1 MDEAIMGALYL
12 GVDVGTSSVKLTCID
27 ESGKVVATAS
37 EAYECSEPHPGWRE
51 IEPGIWWD
59 AVCSACA
66 LLGEKVDLSLI
77 KGVGAT
83 GQMHATVLVDA
94 AGVPTCPAIM
104 WNDQRTIDT
113 VFDEK
118 QWALAVG
125 FPQVAS
131 FLSTG
136 VPAMN
141 LAWMAKN
148 NPAALSKSE
157 VFLSVSDWI
166 ALKFGGHPGMDYCGA
181 STTGLFDN
189 KKQTWIDEV
198 CEHFGVPESL
208 LPAVEP
214 SDKVIGVVS
223 ERASAE
229 TGIPADASIVRGT
242 GDNPA
247 AAICTGCL
255 LEGIPTI
262 SLGTSGVL
270 MYSAEGVELPDVG
283 KPVLFKWG
291 NTLKTQVQLSIRSCG
306 GAKEW
311 WYGQILDSDS
321 YDLED
326 KAVEDPFYE
335 MRDLMFYPHLS
346 GEKVLHGCPSVRGAF
361 LGLDL
366 DTTRSELERALMEGT
381 AYALRELKESV
392 NHSQEWFGIRL
403 VGGGAKNDF
412 WAQTLSN
419 VLGIDLVRMESSGAG
434 QGAALLAL
442 SASCGQDLADIAAG
456 VCKRLDSVEKNDKV
470 HEIYN
475 VRFDRYMRIFKALE
489 NIYELKSA

>member
-1 MDEAIMGALYL
+1 MDEVKIGALYL
-12 GVDVGTSSVKLTCID
+12 GVDIGTSSVKLTCID

-51 IEPGIWWD
+51 IDPETWWD

-66 LLGEKVDLSLI
+66 LLREKVDLSLI
-77 KGVGAT
+77 GGVGST
-83 GQMHATVLVDA
+83 GQMHTTVLVDA
-94 AGVPTCPAIM
+94 DGAPTCPAIM
-104 WNDQRTIDT
+104 WNDQRTIDV

-118 QWALAVG
+118 QWALAAG
-125 FPQVAS
+125 FPRVAS

-136 VPAMN
+136 VPAIN
-141 LAWMAKN
+141 LAWVVKN
-148 NPAALSKSE
+148 NPAALSRSE

-166 ALKFGGHPGMDYCGA
+166 ALKFGGHAGMDYCGA

-189 KKQTWIDEV
+189 ERQTWISEV

-208 LPAVEP
+208 LPVVES
-214 SDKVIGVVS
+214 SDKVIGAVNV
-223 ERASAE
+223 RASAE
-229 TGIPADASIVRGT
+229 TGIPTGALVVRGT

-270 MYSAEGVELPDVG
+270 MYSTEGVDLPNVG
-283 KPVLFKWG
+283 KPVLFKSG

-311 WYGQILDSDS
+311 WYGQILGSES

-326 KAVEDPFYE
+326 KAVEDPFYD

-392 NHSQEWFGIRL
+392 NHSQEWCGIRL
-403 VGGGAKNDF
+403 VGGGAKNYF

-442 SASCGQDLADIAAG
+442 SASCGQDLADVAAG
-456 VCKRLDSVEKNDKV
+456 VCKTLDSVEKCNRA

-475 VRFDRYMRIFKALE
+475 VRFSRYMRIFEALK
-489 NIYELKSA
+489 NIYGLKSA